1 MVSCA
6 EALSSNQLLSP
17 VTMTRGSSGLELAM
31 TACHGMHRVFSGLA
45 ERWSALGAGCANGSI
60 ACGEHWRAA
69 LQPRASLLRVGSAS
83 GLDRAG
89 LLEAA
94 RCALAEEYQI
104 DVQEEEIQ
112 PPPPLHQRKHR
123 RPTLVGLYMRKI
135 LANSAGSPFAAACQL
150 SDSALALGWDVV
162 LGVGIW
168 RGLLHKF
175 TWVLSLLEH
184 VDQSGL
190 VVFLDVSDTLIQQ
203 TPEAVADAFA
213 SQPYD
218 FVWSAERN
226 CFPLQDWPYNLGLGG
241 AVCAAFGKASGQ
253 RKGYYVNSGG
263 WMATVGAAREALTE
277 LTAAI
282 SRDLRRGELCGKA
295 GTDQYYAN
303 TQYLRRRGRADSTS
317 QGLDSDGVV
326 FLTWGERHQPAR
338 KLKLFL
344 NQSVGECIPRAAH
357 CFHSNHS
364 QWQQHEWQHGER
376 RPRSQRRICPA
387 FLHFP
392 GGQKSHIS
400 GVRRAL
406 DAGRGACRA
415 KGSLTVVNVQTG
427 HLQMR
432 RGTSAQ
438 RCDPEW
444 VGKVVE
450 ERWVASLAK
459 SLLTVGLT

>member
-1 MVSCA
+1 MRGTVTRETLGPHGHLALHLLATRRFHALLFGFSLCEVHPDGYKPGVS
-6 EALSSNQLLSP
+6 NR
-17 VTMTRGSSGLELAM
+17 RGPK
-31 TACHGMHRVFSGLA
+31 F
-45 ERWSALGAGCANGSI
+45 SALDSCGTKKR
-60 ACGEHWRAA
+60 ACLFVPAPCSVAFLLVWRTGV
-69 LQPRASLLRVGSAS
+69 LT
-83 GLDRAG
+83 
-89 LLEAA
+89 
-94 RCALAEEYQI
+94 
-104 DVQEEEIQ
+104 
-112 PPPPLHQRKHR
+112 R
-123 RPTLVGLYMRKI
+123 RL
-135 LANSAGSPFAAACQL
+135 
-150 SDSALALGWDVV
+150 
-162 LGVGIW
+162 
-168 RGLLHKF
+168 
-175 TWVLSLLEH
+175 
-184 VDQSGL
+184 
-190 VVFLDVSDTLIQQ
+190 
-203 TPEAVADAFA
+203 
-213 SQPYD
+213 
-218 FVWSAERN
+218 
-226 CFPLQDWPYNLGLGG
+226 
-241 AVCAAFGKASGQ
+241 
-253 RKGYYVNSGG
+253 
-263 WMATVGAAREALTE
+263 
-277 LTAAI
+277 
-282 SRDLRRGELCGKA
+282 
-295 GTDQYYAN
+295 
-303 TQYLRRRGRADSTS
+303 
-317 QGLDSDGVV
+317 
-326 FLTWGERHQPAR
+326 HQPAR